1 MEDDEFQI
9 GSKSG
14 APAFIGMLEQ
24 IHLTDESSQISEVN
38 SEMVVSVLRSSK
50 VFRPNSA

>member
-1 MEDDEFQI
+1 MQDDEFQI

-14 APAFIGMLEQ
+14 AQAFIGMLEEL
-24 IHLTDESSQISEVN
+24 HLTDKSSQISEVS

-50 VFRPNSA
+50 VFLPNSA